1 MIAECLGGHS
11 EYCLLL
17 LAVLERSCLGG
28 ILPQKLLL
36 NNRNINIIFFLSNS
50 CETRCKCR
58 TEFKVSIFGDIWDKF
73 WGHMGQFLGTYG
85 T

>member
-11 EYCLLL
+11 EYYLLL
-17 LAVLERSCLGG
+17 NIVWLEALERSCLGG

-73 WGHMGQFLGTYG
+73 WGYMGHRL
-85 T
+85 